1 MKNRS
6 AIVVGAG
13 ILGMATARAL
23 AINGFKVQVIER
35 SQFSIG
41 ASIRNFGMLWPIGQP
56 DGQLYDRAIRS
67 REIWKE
73 YLNSSSISFNSCG
86 SLHLAYSKEEW
97 DVLDELST
105 IFLDSGRP
113 VSLITPEQI
122 GNRFDGIKQTNLKGG
137 LFSNDEVIIDPREG
151 IRNLPLY
158 LNQKFGIEFIWG
170 TAISRVKPGS
180 VFSGITRFDAD
191 LIFICSGSDFET
203 LYPEVFN
210 QQKITKCKLQMMRFV
225 SDKPNYNL
233 GTSIC
238 GGLSLL
244 HYKSFT
250 ASKALEILK
259 TKLQNELPEHLKWGI
274 HVMVSQNM
282 NGELTVGDSHEY
294 GLDFDPF
301 DKHFINQLILDYLKK
316 MVHIDQWR
324 LIESWNGIYPKMT
337 NGKTDF
343 HIEVENGVHIV
354 NGIGGN
360 GMTLSFGFAEEI
372 INKI

>member
-23 AINGFKVQVIER
+23 AINGYKVQVIER

-86 SLHLAYSKEEW
+86 SLHLAYSNEEW
-97 DVLDELST
+97 DVLDELSN

-122 GNRFDGIKQTNLKGG
+122 SNKFDGINQTNLKGG
-137 LFSNDEVIIDPREG
+137 LFSNDEIIIDPREG
-151 IRNLPLY
+151 IRNLPPY
-158 LNQKFGIEFIWG
+158 LNQKFGIDFIWG

-180 VFSGITRFDAD
+180 VFSGVTRFDAD

-259 TKLQNELPEHLKWGI
+259 AKLQNELPEHLKWGI

-282 NGELTVGDSHEY
+282 HGELTVGDSHEY

-301 DKHFINQLILDYLKK
+301 DKHFINQLILDYLKN

>member
-1 MKNRS
+1 MNNRS

-23 AINGFKVQVIER
+23 AINGYAVKVIER

-73 YLNSSSISFNSCG
+73 YLNSSSIPFNSCG
-86 SLHLAYSKEEW
+86 SLHLAYSKQEW
-97 DVLDELST
+97 DVLEELST
-105 IFLDSGRP
+105 VFQDSGRP
-113 VSLITPEQI
+113 VNLITPEQI

-191 LIFICSGSDFET
+191 LIFICSGADFEI

-250 ASKALEILK
+250 ASKALGILK
-259 TKLQNELPEHLKWGI
+259 AKLQNELPEHLKWGI
-274 HVMVSQNM
+274 HVMVAQNM
-282 NGELTVGDSHEY
+282 QGELTVGDSHEY

-301 DKHFINQLILDYLKK
+301 DKHLINQLILDYLKN
-316 MVHIDQWR
+316 MVHIDQWG

-337 NGKTDF
+337 NGKTDL
-343 HIEVENGVHIV
+343 HIEVENGVHIL

-360 GMTLSFGFAEEI
+360 GMTLSFGFAEEV

>member
-23 AINGFKVQVIER
+23 AINGYKVQVIER

-86 SLHLAYSKEEW
+86 SLHLAYSYEEL
-97 DVLDELST
+97 DVLEELSS
-105 IFLDSGRP
+105 IFQDSGRP
-113 VSLITPEQI
+113 VTLITPEQI
-122 GNRFDGIKQTNLKGG
+122 GNRFKGINQTNLKGG

-151 IRNLPLY
+151 IRNLPTY
-158 LNQKFGIEFIWG
+158 LNQKLGIEFIWG
-170 TAISRVKPGS
+170 TTISRVKPGS
-180 VFSGITRFDAD
+180 VFSGSTRFDAD
-191 LIFICSGSDFET
+191 LIFICSGADFET

-259 TKLQNELPEHLKWGI
+259 AKLQNELPEHLKWGI

-282 NGELTVGDSHEY
+282 KGELTVGDSHEY
-294 GLDFDPF
+294 GLDFEPF

-337 NGKTDF
+337 NGKTDL
-343 HIEVENGVHIV
+343 HLEVENSVHIV

>member
-86 SLHLAYSKEEW
+86 SLHLAYSNEEW
-97 DVLDELST
+97 DVLDELSN

-113 VSLITPEQI
+113 VNLITPEQI
-122 GNRFDGIKQTNLKGG
+122 SNRFDGINQTNLKGG

-151 IRNLPLY
+151 IRNLPPY
-158 LNQKFGIEFIWG
+158 LNQNFGIEFIWG

-259 TKLQNELPEHLKWGI
+259 AKLQNELPEHLKWGI
-274 HVMVSQNM
+274 HVMVSQNI

-337 NGKTDF
+337 NGKTDL
-343 HIEVENGVHIV
+343 HLEVENGVHIV

>member
-1 MKNRS
+1 MSNKT

-13 ILGMATARAL
+13 ILGLATARSL
-23 AINGFKVQVIER
+23 AIKGFKVKVIER

-73 YLNSSSISFNSCG
+73 YLSTSSIPFNSCG

-97 DVLDELST
+97 DVLNELCE
-105 IFLDSGRP
+105 IFRESGRP
-113 VSLITPEQI
+113 VSLINQEQI
-122 GNRFDGIKQTNLKGG
+122 GHRFDGINQTHLKGG
-137 LFSNDEVIIDPREG
+137 LYSSDEIIIDPREG
-151 IRNLPLY
+151 IRNLPSY
-158 LNQKFGIEFIWG
+158 LTQKFGIEFIWG
-170 TAISRVKPGS
+170 KAISRVKPGS
-180 VFSGITRFDAD
+180 VFSGSTRFDAD
-191 LIFICSGSDFET
+191 LIFICSGSDFEV
-203 LYPEVFN
+203 LYPEVFEL
-210 QQKITKCKLQMMRFV
+210 QEITKCKLQMMRFV
-225 SDKPNYNL
+225 SDKPNYKL

-250 ASKALEILK
+250 ASKSLEILK

-274 HVMVSQNM
+274 HVMVSQNIQ
-282 NGELTVGDSHEY
+282 GELTVGDSHEY

-301 DKHFINQLILDYLKK
+301 DKHLINQLILDYLKNL
-316 MVHIDQWR
+316 VNIDHWK
-324 LIESWNGIYPKMT
+324 LIETWNGIYPKMT
-337 NGKTDF
+337 NGKTDL
-343 HIEVENGVHIV
+343 HIEVENGVHIL

>member
-41 ASIRNFGMLWPIGQP
+41 ASIRNFGMFWPIGQP

-73 YLNSSSISFNSCG
+73 YLNSSSIPFNSCG
-86 SLHLAYSKEEW
+86 SLHLAYSKQEW
-97 DVLDELST
+97 DVLEELST
-105 IFLDSGRP
+105 VFLDSGRP
-113 VSLITPEQI
+113 VNLITPEQI
-122 GNRFDGIKQTNLKGG
+122 GNRFDGINQTNLKGG
-137 LFSNDEVIIDPREG
+137 LFSNDEIIIDPREG
-151 IRNLPLY
+151 IRNLPSY

-180 VFSGITRFDAD
+180 VFSGSTRFDTD
-191 LIFICSGSDFET
+191 LIFICSGADFEI

-259 TKLQNELPEHLKWGI
+259 AKLQNELPEHLKWGI
-274 HVMVSQNM
+274 HVMVAQNM
-282 NGELTVGDSHEY
+282 QGELTVGDSHEY

-301 DKHFINQLILDYLKK
+301 DKHFINQLILDYLKN

-343 HIEVENGVHIV
+343 HLEVENGVHIL

>member
-86 SLHLAYSKEEW
+86 SLHLAYSYEEL
-97 DVLDELST
+97 DVLEELSS
-105 IFLDSGRP
+105 IFQDSGRP
-113 VSLITPEQI
+113 VTLITPEQI
-122 GNRFDGIKQTNLKGG
+122 GNRFKGINQTNLKGG

-151 IRNLPLY
+151 IRNLPTY
-158 LNQKFGIEFIWG
+158 LNQKLGIEFIWG
-170 TAISRVKPGS
+170 TTISRVKPGS
-180 VFSGITRFDAD
+180 VFSGSTRFDAD
-191 LIFICSGSDFET
+191 LIFICSGADFET

-250 ASKALEILK
+250 ASKALETLK
-259 TKLQNELPEHLKWGI
+259 AKLQNELPEHLKWGI

-282 NGELTVGDSHEY
+282 KGELTVGDSHEY

-343 HIEVENGVHIV
+343 HLEVENGVHIV

>member
-56 DGQLYDRAIRS
+56 DGQLYNRAIRS

-86 SLHLAYSKEEW
+86 SLHLAYSYEEL
-97 DVLDELST
+97 DVVEELST

-113 VSLITPEQI
+113 VTLITPEQI
-122 GNRFDGIKQTNLKGG
+122 GNRFDGINQTDLKGG

-151 IRNLPLY
+151 IRNLPPY
-158 LNQKFGIEFIWG
+158 LSQKFGIEFIWG

-259 TKLQNELPEHLKWGI
+259 AKLQNELPEHLKWGI
-274 HVMVSQNM
+274 HVMVSQNI

-337 NGKTDF
+337 NGKTDL
-343 HIEVENGVHIV
+343 HLEVENGVHIV

>member
-1 MKNRS
+1 MNNRS

-23 AINGFKVQVIER
+23 AINGYAVKVIER

-73 YLNSSSISFNSCG
+73 YLNSSSIPFNSCG
-86 SLHLAYSKEEW
+86 SLHLAYSKQEW
-97 DVLDELST
+97 DVLEELST
-105 IFLDSGRP
+105 VFQDSGRP
-113 VSLITPEQI
+113 VNLITPEQI

-191 LIFICSGSDFET
+191 LIFICSGADFEI

-250 ASKALEILK
+250 ASTALGILK
-259 TKLQNELPEHLKWGI
+259 AKLQNELPEHLKWGI
-274 HVMVSQNM
+274 HVMVAQNM
-282 NGELTVGDSHEY
+282 QGELTVGDSHEY

-301 DKHFINQLILDYLKK
+301 DKHLINQLILDYLKN

-337 NGKTDF
+337 NGKTDL
-343 HIEVENGVHIV
+343 HIEVENGVHIL

-360 GMTLSFGFAEEI
+360 GMTLSFGLAEEV

>member
-23 AINGFKVQVIER
+23 AINGFKVKVIER

-86 SLHLAYSKEEW
+86 SLHLAYSNEEW
-97 DVLDELST
+97 DVLDELSN

-113 VSLITPEQI
+113 VNLITPEQI
-122 GNRFDGIKQTNLKGG
+122 SNRFDGINQTNLKGG

-151 IRNLPLY
+151 IRNLPPY
-158 LNQKFGIEFIWG
+158 LSQKFGIEFIWG

-191 LIFICSGSDFET
+191 LIFICSGADFEI

-259 TKLQNELPEHLKWGI
+259 AKLQNELPEHLKWGI

-282 NGELTVGDSHEY
+282 HGELTVGDSHEY

-301 DKHFINQLILDYLKK
+301 DKQFINQLILDYLKK

-337 NGKTDF
+337 NGKTDL

>member
-86 SLHLAYSKEEW
+86 SLHLAYSYEEL
-97 DVLDELST
+97 DVLEELSS
-105 IFLDSGRP
+105 IFQDSGRP
-113 VSLITPEQI
+113 VTLITPEQI
-122 GNRFDGIKQTNLKGG
+122 GNRFKGINQTNLKGG

-151 IRNLPLY
+151 IRNLPTY
-158 LNQKFGIEFIWG
+158 LNQKLGIEFIWG

-180 VFSGITRFDAD
+180 VFSGSTRFDAD
-191 LIFICSGSDFET
+191 LIFICSGADFET

-250 ASKALEILK
+250 ASKALETLK
-259 TKLQNELPEHLKWGI
+259 AKLQNELPEHLKWGI

-282 NGELTVGDSHEY
+282 KGELTVGDSHEY
-294 GLDFDPF
+294 GLDFEPF

-337 NGKTDF
+337 NGKTDL
-343 HIEVENGVHIV
+343 HLEVENGVHIV

>member
-56 DGQLYDRAIRS
+56 DGQLYNRAIRS

-86 SLHLAYSKEEW
+86 SLHLAYSYEEL
-97 DVLDELST
+97 DVVEELST

-113 VSLITPEQI
+113 VTLITPEQI
-122 GNRFDGIKQTNLKGG
+122 GNRFDGINQTDLKGG

-151 IRNLPLY
+151 IRNLPPY
-158 LNQKFGIEFIWG
+158 LSQKFGIEFIWG

-259 TKLQNELPEHLKWGI
+259 AKLQNELPEHLKWGI

-343 HIEVENGVHIV
+343 HLEVENGVHIV

>member
-1 MKNRS
+1 MNNRS

-23 AINGFKVQVIER
+23 AAKGYKVKVIER

-56 DGQLYDRAIRS
+56 DGQLYERAIRS

-73 YLNSSSISFNSCG
+73 YLNVGSIPFNSCG
-86 SLHLAYSKEEW
+86 SLHLAYSNEEW
-97 DVLDELST
+97 DVLEELSH
-105 IFLDSGRP
+105 IFWENGRP
-113 VSLITPEQI
+113 VNLINSKQI
-122 GNRFDGIKQTNLKGG
+122 SERFDGINQTNLKGG
-137 LFSNDEVIIDPREG
+137 LYSTDEVIIDPREG

-158 LNQKFGIEFIWG
+158 LEQKFGVEFIWG
-170 TAISRVKPGS
+170 TAISKVQPGS
-180 VFSGITRFDAD
+180 VFSGSTRFDAD
-191 LIFICSGSDFET
+191 LIFICSGADFEV
-203 LYPEVFN
+203 LYPEFFK
-210 QQKITKCKLQMMRFV
+210 QQEITKCKLQMMRFV
-225 SDKPNYNL
+225 SEKPDYRI

-259 TKLQNELPEHLKWGI
+259 VKLQNELPEHIRWGI

-301 DKHFINQLILDYLKK
+301 DKQHINQLILDYLKNL
-316 MVHIDQWR
+316 VHIDQWR
-324 LIESWNGIYPKMT
+324 LVESWNGIYPKMT
-337 NGKTDF
+337 NGKTDL
-343 HIEVENGVHIV
+343 HIEVDNGVHIV

>member
-1 MKNRS
+1 MNNRS

-23 AINGFKVQVIER
+23 AAKGYKVKVIER

-56 DGQLYDRAIRS
+56 DGQLYERAIRS

-73 YLNSSSISFNSCG
+73 YLNAGSIPFNSCG
-86 SLHLAYSKEEW
+86 SLHLAYSNEEW
-97 DVLDELST
+97 DVLEELSH
-105 IFLDSGRP
+105 IFWENGRP
-113 VSLITPEQI
+113 VNLINSKQI
-122 GNRFDGIKQTNLKGG
+122 SERFDGINQTNLKGG
-137 LFSNDEVIIDPREG
+137 LYSTDEVIIDPREG

-158 LNQKFGIEFIWG
+158 LEQKFGVEFIWG
-170 TAISRVKPGS
+170 TAISKVQPGS
-180 VFSGITRFDAD
+180 VFSGSTRFDAD
-191 LIFICSGSDFET
+191 LIFICSGADFEV
-203 LYPEVFN
+203 LYPEFFK
-210 QQKITKCKLQMMRFV
+210 QQEITKCKLQMMRFV
-225 SDKPNYNL
+225 SEKPDYRI

-259 TKLQNELPEHLKWGI
+259 VKLQNELPEHIRWGI

-301 DKHFINQLILDYLKK
+301 DKQHINQLILDYLKNL
-316 MVHIDQWR
+316 VHIDQWR
-324 LIESWNGIYPKMT
+324 LVESWNGIYPKMT
-337 NGKTDF
+337 NGKTDL
-343 HIEVENGVHIV
+343 HIEVDNGVHIV

>member
-1 MKNRS
+1 MNNRS
-6 AIVVGAG
+6 AIIVGAG

-23 AINGFKVQVIER
+23 ASKGFKVKVIER

-56 DGQLYDRAIRS
+56 DGQLYERAIRS

-73 YLNSSSISFNSCG
+73 YLNATSIPFNACG

-97 DVLDELST
+97 DVLEELSD
-105 IFLDSGRP
+105 IFSKSGRP
-113 VSLITPEQI
+113 VHLMDPHQI
-122 GNRFDGIKQTNLKGG
+122 ENKFNGINQTDLKGG
-137 LFSNDEVIIDPREG
+137 LFSNDEVIVDPREG

-158 LNQKFGIEFIWG
+158 LSQTYGVEFIWG
-170 TAISRVKPGS
+170 TAISRVDSGS
-180 VFSGITRFDAD
+180 VYSGSKRFDAD
-191 LIFICSGSDFET
+191 LIFICSGADFEV
-203 LYPEVFN
+203 LYPEVFK
-210 QQKITKCKLQMMRFV
+210 QQEITKCKLQMMRFA
-225 SDKPNYNL
+225 SDQPDYKL

-250 ASKALEILK
+250 ASTALDNLK
-259 TKLQNELPEHLKWGI
+259 IKLQNELPEYMKWGI

-282 NGELTVGDSHEY
+282 QGELTVGDSHEY
-294 GLDFDPF
+294 GLEFDPF
-301 DKHFINQLILDYLKK
+301 DKNYINQLILDYLKNL
-316 MVHIDQWR
+316 VNIDQWK
-324 LIESWNGIYPKMT
+324 LIETWNGIYPKMT
-337 NGKTDF
+337 NGKTEL
-343 HIEVENGVHIV
+343 HLEVEKDVHIV

-372 INKI
+372 ISKI

>member
-1 MKNRS
+1 MSNRS

-13 ILGMATARAL
+13 ILGLATAKAL
-23 AINGFKVQVIER
+23 ALKGYKVRVIER

-56 DGQLYDRAIRS
+56 DGQLYERAIRS

-73 YLNSSSISFNSCG
+73 YLNSSSIPFNSCG

-97 DVLDELST
+97 DVLEELSN
-105 IFLDSGRP
+105 IFLEKGRP
-113 VSLITPEQI
+113 VNLINSGQI
-122 GNRFDGIKQTNLKGG
+122 ADRFDGINQNNLKGG
-137 LFSNDEVIIDPREG
+137 LFSTDEVIIDPREG
-151 IRNLPLY
+151 IRNLPPY
-158 LNQKFGIEFIWG
+158 LEQKFGVEFIWR
-170 TAISRVKPGS
+170 TAISRVQPGS
-180 VFSGITRFDAD
+180 VFSGTTRFDAD
-191 LIFICSGSDFET
+191 LIFICSGADFEV
-203 LYPEVFN
+203 LYPEFFK
-210 QQKITKCKLQMMRFV
+210 QQEITKCKLQMMRFV
-225 SDKPNYNL
+225 SEKPDYRI

-259 TKLQNELPEHLKWGI
+259 VKLQNELPEHIKWGI

-282 NGELTVGDSHEY
+282 QGELTVGDSHEY
-294 GLDFDPF
+294 GIDFDPF
-301 DKHFINQLILDYLKK
+301 DKQYINQLILDYLKNLI
-316 MVHIDQWR
+316 HIDQWR
-324 LIESWNGIYPKMT
+324 LVESWNGIYPKMT
-337 NGKTDF
+337 NGKTDL
-343 HIEVENGVHIV
+343 HIEIDNGVHIL

>member
-1 MKNRS
+1 MSNRT

-23 AINGFKVQVIER
+23 AIKGYKVKVIER

-56 DGQLYDRAIRS
+56 GGQLYDRAIRS

-73 YLNSSSISFNSCG
+73 YLNASSIPFNSCG

-97 DVLDELST
+97 HVLEELSD
-105 IFLDSGRP
+105 IFMAAGRP
-113 VSLITPEQI
+113 VNLINAEQI
-122 GNRFDGIKQTNLKGG
+122 GSRFDGINQTNLLGG

-151 IRNLPLY
+151 IRNLPHY
-158 LNQKFGIEFIWG
+158 LTQKFGVEFIWG
-170 TAISRVKPGS
+170 TAISRVKSGS
-180 VFSGITRFDAD
+180 VFSGTSRFDAD
-191 LIFICSGSDFET
+191 LIFICTGADFEV
-203 LYPEVFN
+203 LYPEIFE
-210 QQKITKCKLQMMRFV
+210 QQNIIKCKLQMMRFV
-225 SDKPNYNL
+225 SDKPNYKL

-244 HYKSFT
+244 HYKSFA

-259 TKLQNELPEHLKWGI
+259 TKLQHELPEHLKWGI

-282 NGELTVGDSHEY
+282 QGELTVGDSHEY

-301 DKHFINQLILDYLKK
+301 DKQFINRLILDYLKNL
-316 MVHIDQWR
+316 VNIDQWK
-324 LIESWNGIYPKMT
+324 LTETWNGIYPKMT
-337 NGKTDF
+337 DGKTDL
-343 HIEVENGVHIV
+343 HIEVENDVHIV

>member
-1 MKNRS
+1 MNNRS
-6 AIVVGAG
+6 AIIVGAG

-23 AINGFKVQVIER
+23 AVKGFKVTVIER

-56 DGQLYDRAIRS
+56 DGQLYERAIRS

-73 YLNSSSISFNSCG
+73 YLNAASIPFNACG
-86 SLHLAYSKEEW
+86 SLHLAYSQEEW
-97 DVLDELST
+97 DVLEELSD
-105 IFLDSGRP
+105 IFRKSGRP
-113 VSLITPEQI
+113 INLMNPDQI
-122 GNRFDGIKQTNLKGG
+122 GNKFDGINQTGLKGG
-137 LFSNDEVIIDPREG
+137 LFSNDEVIVDPREG
-151 IRNLPLY
+151 ISNLPLY
-158 LNQKFGIEFIWG
+158 LSQNYGVEFVWG
-170 TAISRVKPGS
+170 TAISRAISGS
-180 VFSGITRFDAD
+180 VYSGSKRFDAD
-191 LIFICSGSDFET
+191 LIFICSGADFEV
-203 LYPEVFN
+203 LYPEVFK
-210 QQKITKCKLQMMRFV
+210 QQEITKCKLQMMRFV
-225 SDKPNYNL
+225 SDKPGYKL

-250 ASKALEILK
+250 ASKALDKLK
-259 TKLQNELPEHLKWGI
+259 AKLQNELPEYLKWGI

-282 NGELTVGDSHEY
+282 QGELTVGDSHEY

-301 DKHFINQLILDYLKK
+301 DKNYINQLILDYLKNL
-316 MVHIDQWR
+316 VNIDQWK
-324 LIESWNGIYPKMT
+324 LTETWNGIYPKMT
-337 NGKTDF
+337 NGKTEL
-343 HIEVENGVHIV
+343 HLEVEKGVHIV

>member
-1 MKNRS
+1 MSNRT

-23 AINGFKVQVIER
+23 AIKGYKVKVIER

-56 DGQLYDRAIRS
+56 DGQLYNRAIRS

-73 YLNSSSISFNSCG
+73 YLNASSIPFNSCG

-97 DVLDELST
+97 HVLEELSD
-105 IFLDSGRP
+105 IFMDAGRP
-113 VSLITPEQI
+113 VNLINAEQI
-122 GNRFDGIKQTNLKGG
+122 GNRFDGINQTNLKGG
-137 LFSNDEVIIDPREG
+137 LFSDDEVIIDPREG
-151 IRNLPLY
+151 IRNLPHY
-158 LNQKFGIEFIWG
+158 LTQKFGVEFIWG
-170 TAISRVKPGS
+170 MAISRVKSGS
-180 VFSGITRFDAD
+180 VFSGTTRFDAD
-191 LIFICSGSDFET
+191 LIFICTGADFEV
-203 LYPEVFN
+203 LYPEVFELQN
-210 QQKITKCKLQMMRFV
+210 IIKCKLQMMRFV
-225 SDKPNYNL
+225 SDKPNYKL

-244 HYKSFT
+244 HYKSFA

-259 TKLQNELPEHLKWGI
+259 TKLEHELPEYLKWGI

-282 NGELTVGDSHEY
+282 QGELTVGDSHEY

-301 DKHFINQLILDYLKK
+301 DKQFINQLILDYLKTL
-316 MVHIDQWR
+316 VNIDQWK
-324 LIESWNGIYPKMT
+324 LTETWNGIYPKMT
-337 NGKTDF
+337 NGKTDL

>member
-1 MKNRS
+1 MNNRT

-23 AINGFKVQVIER
+23 AIKGFKVKVIER

-73 YLNSSSISFNSCG
+73 YLSTSSIPFNSCG

-97 DVLDELST
+97 NVLNELYD
-105 IFLDSGRP
+105 IFRESGRP
-113 VSLITPEQI
+113 VSLINQEQI
-122 GNRFDGIKQTNLKGG
+122 GHKFDGINQTHLKGG
-137 LFSNDEVIIDPREG
+137 LYSNDEVIIDPREG
-151 IRNLPLY
+151 IRNLPHY
-158 LNQKFGIEFIWG
+158 LIQKFGIEFIWG

-180 VFSGITRFDAD
+180 VFSGSTRFDAD
-191 LIFICSGSDFET
+191 LIFICSGSDFEV
-203 LYPEVFN
+203 LYPEVFK
-210 QQKITKCKLQMMRFV
+210 QLEITKCKLQMMRFV
-225 SDKPNYNL
+225 SDKPNYKL

-259 TKLQNELPEHLKWGI
+259 TKLQNELPDHIKWGI
-274 HVMVSQNM
+274 HVMVSQNIQ
-282 NGELTVGDSHEY
+282 GELTVGDSHEY

-301 DKHFINQLILDYLKK
+301 DKHLINQLILDYLKNL
-316 MVHIDQWR
+316 VNIDHWK
-324 LIESWNGIYPKMT
+324 LIETWNGTYPKMT
-337 NGKTDF
+337 NGKTDL
-343 HIEVENGVHIV
+343 HIEVENGVHIL

>member
-23 AINGFKVQVIER
+23 AINGYKVQVIER

-86 SLHLAYSKEEW
+86 SLHLAYSYEEL
-97 DVLDELST
+97 DVLEELSS
-105 IFLDSGRP
+105 IFQDSGRP
-113 VSLITPEQI
+113 VTLITPEQI
-122 GNRFDGIKQTNLKGG
+122 GNRFKGINQTNLKGG

-151 IRNLPLY
+151 IRNLPTY
-158 LNQKFGIEFIWG
+158 LNQKLGIEFIWG
-170 TAISRVKPGS
+170 TTISRVKPGS
-180 VFSGITRFDAD
+180 VFSGSTRFDAD
-191 LIFICSGSDFET
+191 LIFICSGADFET

-250 ASKALEILK
+250 ASKALETLK
-259 TKLQNELPEHLKWGI
+259 AKLQNELPEHLKWGI

-282 NGELTVGDSHEY
+282 KGELTVGDSHEY

-337 NGKTDF
+337 NGKTDL
-343 HIEVENGVHIV
+343 HLEVENSVHIV
-354 NGIGGN
+354 NGIGSN

>member
-1 MKNRS
+1 MNNRS

-23 AINGFKVQVIER
+23 AINGYAVKVIER

-73 YLNSSSISFNSCG
+73 YLNSSSIPFNSCG
-86 SLHLAYSKEEW
+86 SLHLAYSKQEW
-97 DVLDELST
+97 DVLEELST
-105 IFLDSGRP
+105 VFQDSGRP
-113 VSLITPEQI
+113 VNLITPEQI
-122 GNRFDGIKQTNLKGG
+122 GNSFDGIKQTNLKGG

-191 LIFICSGSDFET
+191 LIFICSGADFEI

-225 SDKPNYNL
+225 SDNPNYNL

-250 ASKALEILK
+250 ASKALGILK
-259 TKLQNELPEHLKWGI
+259 AKLQNELPEHLKWGI
-274 HVMVSQNM
+274 HVMVAQNM
-282 NGELTVGDSHEY
+282 QGELTVGDSHEY

-301 DKHFINQLILDYLKK
+301 DKHLINQLILDYLKN

-337 NGKTDF
+337 NGKTDL
-343 HIEVENGVHIV
+343 HIEVENGVHIL

-360 GMTLSFGFAEEI
+360 GMTLSFGLAEEV

>member
-1 MKNRS
+1 MNNRS

-23 AINGFKVQVIER
+23 AINGYAVKVIER

-73 YLNSSSISFNSCG
+73 YLNSSSIPFNSCG
-86 SLHLAYSKEEW
+86 SLHLAYSKQEW
-97 DVLDELST
+97 DVLEELST
-105 IFLDSGRP
+105 VFQDSGRP
-113 VSLITPEQI
+113 VNLITPEQI

-151 IRNLPLY
+151 IRNLPTY
-158 LNQKFGIEFIWG
+158 LNQKLGIEFIWG
-170 TAISRVKPGS
+170 TTISRVKPGS
-180 VFSGITRFDAD
+180 VFSGSTRFDAD
-191 LIFICSGSDFET
+191 LIFICSGADFET

-250 ASKALEILK
+250 ASKALETLK
-259 TKLQNELPEHLKWGI
+259 AKLQNELPEHLKWGI

-282 NGELTVGDSHEY
+282 KGELTVGDSHEY

-337 NGKTDF
+337 NGKTDL
-343 HIEVENGVHIV
+343 HLEVENSVHIV

>member
-86 SLHLAYSKEEW
+86 SLHLAYSNEEW
-97 DVLDELST
+97 DVLDELSN

-113 VSLITPEQI
+113 VNLITPEQI
-122 GNRFDGIKQTNLKGG
+122 SNRFDGINQTNLKGG

-151 IRNLPLY
+151 IRNLPPY
-158 LNQKFGIEFIWG
+158 LSQKFGIEFIWG

-250 ASKALEILK
+250 ASKALETLK
-259 TKLQNELPEHLKWGI
+259 AKLQNELPEHLKWGI

-337 NGKTDF
+337 NGKTDL
-343 HIEVENGVHIV
+343 HLEVENGVHIV